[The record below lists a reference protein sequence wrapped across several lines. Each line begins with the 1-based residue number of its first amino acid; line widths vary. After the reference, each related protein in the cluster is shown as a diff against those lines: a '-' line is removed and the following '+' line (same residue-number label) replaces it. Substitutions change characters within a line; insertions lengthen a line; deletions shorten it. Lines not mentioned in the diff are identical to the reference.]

1 MEKSDNMPDKKNFN
15 VLYYFPT
22 WTQLILSS
30 IILLPILTILFL
42 DFYTYEF
49 MIIYECFLLGT
60 FLVFPLGILLAL
72 VFLIAKSRLK
82 LHLWI
87 LYIGFM
93 CFLTYFS
100 GVVVFEKQ
108 TIRAIEK
115 ADILIQAIDRYKN
128 DVGYY
133 PKELKDLQGKYI
145 KEIPMITFGVFSTQE
160 FRYGSFDRQFK
171 FVVPT
176 YSIDMSGAYLY
187 DSEHPEYGWYYD
199 D

>member
-1 MEKSDNMPDKKNFN
+1 
-15 VLYYFPT
+15 
-22 WTQLILSS
+22 
-30 IILLPILTILFL
+30 L